1 MITALPRF
9 FELVGS
15 VPAVHDQQADP
26 TATPGFTLTDPTPT
40 NARARFGALD
50 ETPPPTLAPPAVTA
64 TSAATPRPTATGE
77 RISIGNTGGV
87 GAILRADPVSG
98 QPVAA
103 LHEQQVLDVL
113 ERRTVP
119 RQRRLGAG
127 TNVRWRRG
135 LGDGRGSAT
144 DRGWQ
149 SLRLMA
155 RYRLALDTGG
165 TFTDVV
171 AFDEDSGAVHT
182 TKTPTT
188 PKDPSIGF
196 LAGVDKIARQAGFSL
211 SSDEIVGV
219 SHGTTVATNALLSE
233 PGSFLAWA

>member
-1 MITALPRF
+1 VLNLLKLLVVVALLGVPLVVITALPRF
-9 FELVGS
+9 FDLVGS
-15 VPAVHDQQADP
+15 VPAVHDQLADP

-98 QPVAA
+98 KPVAA

-119 RQRRLGAG
+119 GSG
-127 TNVRWRRG
+127 VWVRARTS
-135 LGDGRGSAT
+135 DGVE
-144 DRGWQ
+144 GWV
-149 SLRLMA
+149 
-155 RYRLALDTGG
+155 TG
-165 TFTDVV
+165 VV
-171 AFDEDSGAVHT
+171 ALPIA
-182 TKTPTT
+182 
-188 PKDPSIGF
+188 
-196 LAGVDKIARQAGFSL
+196 AGN
-211 SSDEIVGV
+211 
-219 SHGTTVATNALLSE
+219 H
-233 PGSFLAWA
+233 